1 MSLIGNVI
9 DLALSTT
16 NIMAVVDNHTEVKT
30 TEEKRKKRERRVAIS
45 DARNIGYLARRLLK

>member
-1 MSLIGNVI
+1 VSLIGNVI

-16 NIMAVVDNHTEVKT
+16 NIIAVVDNHTEAKT

-45 DARNIGYLARRLLK
+45 DARNIGYFARRLLK